1 MGLRRISDDFRQSA
15 RTLKR
20 IRPLVMTAML
30 LALQIILGTLTIPVG
45 QSIQITFD
53 YLPACLTAML
63 FGPVPAFL
71 TGALADLISFV
82 LRPTGAFHPGFML
95 SPALAGVIYGLFFYR
110 REPVR
115 LWQFIVAR
123 LLAAALCNVCL
134 NSLWLLQLYGQ
145 TAWAWIPGR
154 VLKNAVELPV
164 SVVLLLA
171 IQRII
176 VPLRKNIL
184 S

>member
-1 MGLRRISDDFRQSA
+1 MDLRRISDNFRRSA
-15 RTLKR
+15 QELKR
-20 IRPLVMTAML
+20 IRPLVTIAML
-30 LALQIILGTLTIPVG
+30 LALQIILGMLTIPVG

-53 YLPACLTAML
+53 YLPACVTAML

-95 SPALAGVIYGLFFYR
+95 SPALAGVIYSLFFYR
-110 REPVR
+110 RDPLR
-115 LWQFIVAR
+115 LWHFILAR

-134 NSLWLLQLYGQ
+134 NSIWLLQLYGQ

-154 VLKNAVELPV
+154 ILKNAVELPV
-164 SVVLLLA
+164 SIVLLA
-171 IQRII
+171 AVRRII
-176 VPLRKNIL
+176 EPIRKNL
-184 S
+184 LP